1 MAAIYP
7 KSQPTPSSFLT
18 NTIASEGRSLSIGSL
33 REGIATCSFWQTSL
47 MPTRNERRIA
57 RIAPVITDVMLQAL
71 SSKHRQSPGRVGLL
85 KSKPPGRFYD
95 FSKIIWRGIFGF
107 TMRVKATGIGSI
119 HHHGGMIIAVSHI
132 SHLDPIVVSAL
143 IGRRISW
150 MSRVEFHQQWLMRN
164 VLYQGGAFQV
174 DRTGP
179 ALPAIREGLRRLER
193 GEAIGI
199 FPEGELVQG
208 PDSVLHGGSIKR
220 GVCLLAA
227 RSGRPVLPVVV
238 LGTEKLSR
246 IGPWMPAKRG
256 RLWVAVGVPLHAKPE
271 SNTRIGRA
279 EFAASLE
286 SEYMR
291 IYAEMRATH
300 GLPDIAP

>member
-1 MAAIYP
+1 
-7 KSQPTPSSFLT
+7 
-18 NTIASEGRSLSIGSL
+18 
-33 REGIATCSFWQTSL
+33 
-47 MPTRNERRIA
+47 
-57 RIAPVITDVMLQAL
+57 MLQAICPTP
-71 SSKHRQSPGRVGLL
+71 HQSPGCCGRPT
-85 KSKPPGRFYD
+85 SKPPGRFYD
-95 FSKIIWRGIFGF
+95 FWKIIWRGVFLF
-107 TMRVKATGIGSI
+107 TMRVKSTGVRNIDQE
-119 HHHGGMIIAVSHI
+119 GGMIIAVSHI

-143 IGRRISW
+143 VDRRISW

-174 DRTGP
+174 DRNGP

-193 GEAIGI
+193 GEAVGI
-199 FPEGELVQG
+199 FPEGELVKG
-208 PDSVLHGGSIKR
+208 PDSVLRGGAIKR

-256 RLWVAVGVPLHAKPE
+256 RLWVAIGVPLHATTE
-271 SNTRIGRA
+271 SNTRLGRA

-286 SEYMR
+286 NEYMR
-291 IYAEMRATH
+291 IYAEMRVTH
-300 GLPDIAP
+300 RLQDIAP